1 MISGADVIK
10 NVVLLLAQTFEIS
23 GVVRDS
29 NGTLASNI
37 RVTVYEVGGGV
48 AGSVQTDAQGNYSIL
63 VAGGNYGLSVN
74 GFASGTNIP
83 APKIFDFSSL
93 VSNLSI
99 TGNTVQDLEIPAF
112 AQISGYTTD
121 SNGVAVGNV
130 TISGSGDSFVDGVSG
145 FGNINTTSDANGWYS
160 VYVVP
165 STNYYETITP
175 PNGSGFVSA
184 SISSLEF
191 SQSILQNIILNYADT
206 IASVITSGPYITS
219 ITDTSAVVE
228 WQTDEPATSE
238 VVINGNL
245 VSIPGFRT
253 QHSETLSGL
262 TASTSNTVQV
272 SSYDAAGNGPT
283 LSANLN
289 FETFSMPDTTVPTI
303 VSGPVIVG
311 ITKNRALVQW
321 VTSEPTTTSLTYGA
335 TNPSNPASI
344 EGLCNTHSS
353 FAVLP
358 KSLCFFSLNIQ

>member
-1 MISGADVIK
+1 MISGADVIQ

-83 APKIFDFSSL
+83 APKIFDFSSPCIDC
-93 VSNLSI
+93 SI

-121 SNGVAVGNV
+121 SNGVAVLATLLYLARVILLLMVSLVLG
-130 TISGSGDSFVDGVSG
+130 ISILHLMLMGGTLSTSFH
-145 FGNINTTSDANGWYS
+145 
-160 VYVVP
+160 P
-165 STNYYETITP
+165 PITMKRSAP

-228 WQTDEPATSE
+228 WQTDEPQQ
-238 VVINGNL
+238 
-245 VSIPGFRT
+245 P
-253 QHSETLSGL
+253 H
-262 TASTSNTVQV
+262 
-272 SSYDAAGNGPT
+272 
-283 LSANLN
+283 
-289 FETFSMPDTTVPTI
+289 
-303 VSGPVIVG
+303 
-311 ITKNRALVQW
+311 
-321 VTSEPTTTSLTYGA
+321 
-335 TNPSNPASI
+335 
-344 EGLCNTHSS
+344 
-353 FAVLP
+353 
-358 KSLCFFSLNIQ
+358 